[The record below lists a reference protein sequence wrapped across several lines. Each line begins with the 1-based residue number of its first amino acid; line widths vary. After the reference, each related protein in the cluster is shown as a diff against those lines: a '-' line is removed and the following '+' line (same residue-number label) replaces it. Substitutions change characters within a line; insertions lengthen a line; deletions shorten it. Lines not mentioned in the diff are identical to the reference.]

1 MQLEAAYSA
10 YDVYELQA
18 SPVLSNLCTA
28 KVSRKLFNAMP
39 YVIKRLYMSQW
50 GQLPFL
56 ASRIYPS
63 SCLRAS
69 VMVMSIMLALNE
81 SCHQLKAIL
90 SSEVTNLPCQQKN
103 PIKTK
108 LSQ

>member
-39 YVIKRLYMSQW
+39 YVIKR
-50 GQLPFL
+50 P
-56 ASRIYPS
+56 ATI
-63 SCLRAS
+63 
-69 VMVMSIMLALNE
+69 
-81 SCHQLKAIL
+81 
-90 SSEVTNLPCQQKN
+90 PC
-103 PIKTK
+103 
-108 LSQ
+108 